1 MSVKALIYI
10 FVGGGAGSVLR
21 YLLQLLIATRSAAA
35 GGLPWATW
43 AANVTGCFLIGLF
56 YGWSEQGSWSAETRL
71 LLTTG
76 LCGGFTTFST
86 LTNESLA
93 MLQSGAY
100 GMLALYMVGSLAAGL
115 LAVWVGH
122 SVA

>member
-1 MSVKALIYI
+1 MTISQFLVVFL
-10 FVGGGAGSVLR
+10 GGGLGSTLR
-21 YLLQLLIATRSAAA
+21 YAMGQMLAGQTSGGFPLATF
-35 GGLPWATW
+35 LC
-43 AANVTGCFLIGLF
+43 NVGGCFLIGLF
-56 YGWSEQGSWSAETRL
+56 SALTVRLGWSPQWRL
-71 LLTTG
+71 LLTVG

-86 LTNESLA
+86 LTNDSLA

>member
-1 MSVKALIYI
+1 MTISQFLVVFL
-10 FVGGGAGSVLR
+10 GGGLGSTLR
-21 YLLQLLIATRSAAA
+21 YAMGQMLAGRTRGGFPLATF
-35 GGLPWATW
+35 LC
-43 AANVTGCFLIGLF
+43 NVGGCFLIGLF
-56 YGWSEQGSWSAETRL
+56 SALTVRLGWSPQWRL
-71 LLTTG
+71 LLTVG